1 MRYNTREWARAVA
14 PGRGW
19 PEMERRRG
27 LCLCVAATLG
37 LLGGDGPA
45 GAAPS
50 PDETAPA
57 TIAAEAPP
65 PVDLE
70 TPGGVTVTLPELP
83 GDRDPP
89 GTKTAKIPP
98 LPKPAPAPA
107 AAQPPPPPQPP
118 PAPSPPPPRKAPE
131 PESTPPAGAAPP
143 APAAERRA
151 PRRRAVPAGVRRA
164 AQLDGTLQ
172 ELAARVRSW
181 SRRAEARERAA
192 ALAREARTR
201 ATPAPLQ
208 DMVIGRFVPPVP
220 ALQVAAAPPDDA
232 VPAPALLAFLAGVL
246 LMLGVLLPERML
258 ARVGA
263 ARANRVRGSALL
275 LGLAAVMGGFAVL
288 FAAS

>member
-1 MRYNTREWARAVA
+1 
-14 PGRGW
+14 
-19 PEMERRRG
+19 MERRRG

-37 LLGGDGPA
+37 LLGGGGPS

-50 PDETAPA
+50 ADEPAPA

-83 GDRDPP
+83 GDRLPP
-89 GTKTAKIPP
+89 GTKTATIPP
-98 LPKPAPAPA
+98 LPKPAPAPVA
-107 AAQPPPPPQPP
+107 ASQPPPPP
-118 PAPSPPPPRKAPE
+118 PAPPPPPPRKAPE
-131 PESTPPAGAAPP
+131 PESIPPASAAPP

-164 AQLDGTLQ
+164 ARLDGTLQ

-220 ALQVAAAPPDDA
+220 ALEVATAPPDDA

-275 LGLAAVMGGFAVL
+275 LGLAAVIGGFAVL